1 MRKKPF
7 NWELRH
13 LALLGWEN
21 YLGDQPYGSRR
32 SGGIRRC
39 WSVRT
44 MDDRIGQLCRDLS
57 NENNPQRALEL
68 ARDLN
73 AELRRLSAGLRVE
86 ECGVGI
92 STDDRF
98 QS

>member
-1 MRKKPF
+1 
-7 NWELRH
+7 
-13 LALLGWEN
+13 
-21 YLGDQPYGSRR
+21 
-32 SGGIRRC
+32 
-39 WSVRT
+39 

>member
-1 MRKKPF
+1 
-7 NWELRH
+7 
-13 LALLGWEN
+13 
-21 YLGDQPYGSRR
+21 
-32 SGGIRRC
+32 
-39 WSVRT
+39 

-57 NENNPQRALEL
+57 KENNPQKALEL

-86 ECGVGI
+86 ECGAGI
-92 STDDRF
+92 STDDSF